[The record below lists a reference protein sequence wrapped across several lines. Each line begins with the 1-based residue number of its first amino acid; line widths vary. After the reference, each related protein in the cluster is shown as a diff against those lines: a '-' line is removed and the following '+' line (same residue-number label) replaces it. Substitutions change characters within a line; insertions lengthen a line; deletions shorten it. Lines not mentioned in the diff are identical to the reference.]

1 MESCRLASPRPLER
15 LLSNGDSVLRYRYFC
30 HVDYGDSLISDRIS
44 GVLAEL
50 RCPNSHAIAKP
61 VIWRVMVGVFAGEQV
76 VSLQDFASVA
86 VTKVPLADFPLIARL
101 YCCTGAPYA
110 RVERV
115 SGILRMGKT

>member
-1 MESCRLASPRPLER
+1 
-15 LLSNGDSVLRYRYFC
+15 
-30 HVDYGDSLISDRIS
+30 
-44 GVLAEL
+44 
-50 RCPNSHAIAKP
+50 
-61 VIWRVMVGVFAGEQV
+61 MVGVFAGEQV